1 MKPFTKNPFLV
12 SALVA
17 SLGLISAGRVTAQTF
32 TTLHRC
38 TNVSTNSFGGYTNS
52 DGVGPSAG
60 LILSGNTLYG
70 TAFQGGS
77 SGLGTVFKV
86 NKDGTGFTNLYSF
99 SAASFDDDGNYTNSD
114 GTGPYAGLILSGN
127 TLYGT
132 AAFGGNGGNGTVFAL
147 NTNGTGFTN
156 LHSFTALDSATQ
168 STNSDG
174 ANPFAGLILSG
185 NTLYGTAYYGG
196 SSGSGTVFALNTNGS
211 GFKTLHSFTTS
222 VRPYYTNS
230 DGAKPDAGLILSG
243 NTLYGTAQE
252 GGSSGGGT
260 VFALNTNG
268 SGFTVVFGFTN
279 YLTTGDGP
287 VAELILS
294 GSTLYGTTEDG
305 GSSGSGGTVFA
316 LNTNGSGFKI
326 LYNFTYGS
334 DGERPQSGLVLS
346 GNTLYGTTVE
356 GGTNDSGTMF
366 AINTDGSAFTT
377 LYRFTGDTNGASP
390 EAGLI
395 LSGNTLYGTA
405 PNAGAN
411 FGSGVYGTLFS
422 LTLPSPP
429 QLAINRS
436 AANVVL
442 TWPTN
447 AAGLTFT
454 LQSTTNLVS
463 PAGWNTV
470 SPASAVV
477 SGLNTVTNPITGTQ
491 QFYRLSQ

>member
-1 MKPFTKNPFLV
+1 
-12 SALVA
+12 
-17 SLGLISAGRVTAQTF
+17 
-32 TTLHRC
+32 
-38 TNVSTNSFGGYTNS
+38 
-52 DGVGPSAG
+52 
-60 LILSGNTLYG
+60 
-70 TAFQGGS
+70 
-77 SGLGTVFKV
+77 
-86 NKDGTGFTNLYSF
+86 
-99 SAASFDDDGNYTNSD
+99 
-114 GTGPYAGLILSGN
+114 
-127 TLYGT
+127 
-132 AAFGGNGGNGTVFAL
+132 
-147 NTNGTGFTN
+147 
-156 LHSFTALDSATQ
+156 
-168 STNSDG
+168 
-174 ANPFAGLILSG
+174 
-185 NTLYGTAYYGG
+185 
-196 SSGSGTVFALNTNGS
+196 
-211 GFKTLHSFTTS
+211 
-222 VRPYYTNS
+222 
-230 DGAKPDAGLILSG
+230 
-243 NTLYGTAQE
+243 
-252 GGSSGGGT
+252 
-260 VFALNTNG
+260 
-268 SGFTVVFGFTN
+268 
-279 YLTTGDGP
+279 
-287 VAELILS
+287 
-294 GSTLYGTTEDG
+294 
-305 GSSGSGGTVFA
+305 
-316 LNTNGSGFKI
+316 
-326 LYNFTYGS
+326 
-334 DGERPQSGLVLS
+334 
-346 GNTLYGTTVE
+346 
-356 GGTNDSGTMF
+356 MF

>member
-1 MKPFTKNPFLV
+1 MKTSIKNSFLLAALMV
-12 SALVA
+12 SLN
-17 SLGLISAGRVTAQTF
+17 LLLAGRAPAQTF
-32 TTLHRC
+32 TNLHSF
-38 TNVSTNSFGGYTNS
+38 TNVNTNSFGAYTNS
-52 DGVGPSAG
+52 DGTVPIAG

-70 TAFQGGS
+70 TAAFGGN

-114 GTGPYAGLILSGN
+114 GRNPEAGLILSGN

-132 AAFGGNGGNGTVFAL
+132 ASSGGIGGNGTAFAI

-174 ANPFAGLILSG
+174 ANPNAGLILSG
-185 NTLYGTAYYGG
+185 STLFGTAGGGGGAGSGTVFAVNTNGSGFTVLHSFAASARPYYTNSDGANPYAGLILSDNTLYGTAHGG
-196 SSGSGTVFALNTNGS
+196 GISGSGTVFALNTNGS
-211 GFKTLHSFTTS
+211 GFTDLFSFTNFLVTGDA
-222 VRPYYTNS
+222 PQ
-230 DGAKPDAGLILSG
+230 AGLILSG
-243 NTLYGTAQE
+243 NTLYGT
-252 GGSSGGGT
+252 
-260 VFALNTNG
+260 
-268 SGFTVVFGFTN
+268 
-279 YLTTGDGP
+279 TT
-287 VAELILS
+287 
-294 GSTLYGTTEDG
+294 DG

-326 LYNFTYGS
+326 LYNFTWGS
-334 DGERPQSGLVLS
+334 DGGRPQGGLVLS
-346 GNTLYGTTVE
+346 GNTLYGTTLE
-356 GGTNDSGTMF
+356 GGTNDFGTLF

-377 LYRFTGDTNGASP
+377 LHRFTGDTNGANP

-429 QLAINRS
+429 QLTIIRS

-442 TWPTN
+442 SWPTN

-463 PAGWNTV
+463 PAGWTTI
-470 SPASAVV
+470 SPSSAVV
-477 SGLNTVTNPITGTQ
+477 SGQNTVTNPITGTRM
-491 QFYRLSQ
+491 FYRLSQ